1 MPSRMTSK
9 GLKESTDSLVLSADE
24 TTSADENQAPS
35 PVADALAFK
44 DIRVADVEKAGST
57 EALLEPRTE
66 MVKEK
71 RKAMPRY
78 CLSPHISVI

>member
-1 MPSRMTSK
+1 MSK
-9 GLKESTDSLVLSADE
+9 GLKESADSLVLSADE
-24 TTSADENQAPS
+24 ITSADENQAPS

-44 DIRVADVEKAGST
+44 DIRAAGAEIAGST
-57 EALLEPRTE
+57 GALLEPRTE

-78 CLSPHISVI
+78 CLSPHHISVI

>member
-1 MPSRMTSK
+1 MKSKHLHQFQTPS
-9 GLKESTDSLVLSADE
+9 LSR
-24 TTSADENQAPS
+24 
-35 PVADALAFK
+35 FK
-44 DIRVADVEKAGST
+44 DIRAAGVEKAGST

-71 RKAMPRY
+71 RKAMHRY